1 MGSATEIPAYTRK
14 TVLVT
19 GAAGILG
26 QATAISFAAAGIAR
40 LALVDHVDV
49 SDTHEK
55 VVQAAID
62 VGNPAPDV
70 LALTIDVCD
79 AASVEAGVREVCSKW
94 DHVDT
99 FLNIAAS
106 SPRPV
111 IPQGDVTGLRDVD
124 TWWKVWEANVKGIS
138 LMARALLPLLSRSYE
153 RTIVNAVPVFSVN
166 PAAPPSDNQLSV
178 LASARLSESLMLD
191 YAHEGVLV
199 YSVNPEINLE
209 GRIPEAT
216 RHVMNAGCGDV
227 IVHLAGKRREWLA
240 GRHVGSVED
249 LLELQAR
256 GEDLDGTPL
265 SKMQPPIEIAPF
277 KSETVVPSWTSRRGR
292 VPRSSY

>member
-19 GAAGILG
+19 GAAGTLG

-40 LALVDHVDV
+40 LALVDHVNV

-62 VGNPAPDV
+62 VGKPAPDV

-79 AASVEAGVREVCSKW
+79 AASVEAGVREVSSMW
-94 DHVDT
+94 GHVDT
-99 FLNIAAS
+99 FVNIAAS
-106 SPRPV
+106 SPKPV

-138 LMARALLPLLSRSYE
+138 LMARALVPLLSRSCE

-178 LASARLSESLMLD
+178 LASTRLSESLMLD
-191 YAHEGVLV
+191 FAHEGVLV

-209 GRIPEAT
+209 GRMPEAT
-216 RHVMNAGCGDV
+216 RQVINTECGDV
-227 IVHLAGKRREWLA
+227 IVHLTGKRREWLA
-240 GRHVGSVED
+240 GRHIGSVED
-249 LLELQAR
+249 LLELQVR
-256 GEDLDGTPL
+256 DEDLDGNPL
-265 SKMQPPIEIAPF
+265 PKMQPPIEIVSF
-277 KSETVVPSWTSRRGR
+277 KSETFVPSWTSRRGR

>member
-62 VGNPAPDV
+62 V
-70 LALTIDVCD
+70 DVCD

-99 FLNIAAS
+99 FVNIAAS

-178 LASARLSESLMLD
+178 LASTRLSESLMLD

-209 GRIPEAT
+209 GRVPEVT
-216 RHVMNAGCGDV
+216 RH
-227 IVHLAGKRREWLA
+227 GK
-240 GRHVGSVED
+240 
-249 LLELQAR
+249 
-256 GEDLDGTPL
+256 
-265 SKMQPPIEIAPF
+265 
-277 KSETVVPSWTSRRGR
+277 
-292 VPRSSY
+292 